1 MRKRRILAVGMV
13 IAALCV
19 ILFGCG
25 AAKNGQ
31 SSGVAVAENT
41 VVVQDHKFQPAEI
54 TIQKGN
60 SVTWV
65 NRDSVAHTVTGKDFD
80 SGRLNTDQTFQKTF
94 NETGTFEYYCKPHPY
109 MIGKVIVQ

>member
-1 MRKRRILAVGMV
+1 MRNQKVLAVGMV
-13 IAALCV
+13 ITALCV

-31 SSGVAVAENT
+31 TSGVAVAENT

-80 SGRLNTDQTFQKTF
+80 SGRLNMDQTFQKTF